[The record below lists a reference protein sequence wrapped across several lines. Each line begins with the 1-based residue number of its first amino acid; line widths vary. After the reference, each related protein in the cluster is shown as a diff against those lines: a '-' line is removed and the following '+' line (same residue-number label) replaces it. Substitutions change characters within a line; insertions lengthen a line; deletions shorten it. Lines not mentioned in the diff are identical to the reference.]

1 MEFYVSCITR
11 SNDGN
16 LIGFYFSEIYTLHS
30 FKTFPLVYRKVPEN
44 IFVDICV
51 LQQAVVLLFC
61 GINVDKVVLPVD
73 DGRFNDI
80 KNKIKL
86 AIRIMIKRLIIIIN
100 LNRCFLRNNNEQIRS
115 SSLFSVAE
123 VLSIFH

>member
-1 MEFYVSCITR
+1 MMEIS
-11 SNDGN
+11 
-16 LIGFYFSEIYTLHS
+16 GFYFSECYTLHS
-30 FKTFPLVYRKVPEN
+30 LKTFPLVYRKVPEN

-86 AIRIMIKRLIIIIN
+86 AIRIMIKRLIIIIIN